1 MACQFAQIATGFR
14 RVSAQKSPI
23 NRFEP
28 AGGRK
33 MPAGFAPP
41 HWQKGDFE
49 MEEISE
55 RDTTGNTDI
64 AVPGTQS
71 FDYSELGPT
80 FDSIESLLE
89 FPIPVCPRY
98 LFRKRSGAAAGR
110 GAMNASRAPPNSTK
124 GKHFARPSGAQSFRN
139 HQTQDISH
147 E

>member
-1 MACQFAQIATGFR
+1 
-14 RVSAQKSPI
+14 
-23 NRFEP
+23 
-28 AGGRK
+28 
-33 MPAGFAPP
+33 
-41 HWQKGDFE
+41 

-80 FDSIESLLE
+80 SDSIESLLE
-89 FPIPVCPRY
+89 FPIPVGPRY
-98 LFRKRSGAAAGR
+98 LFGKRSGPAAGR
-110 GAMNASRAPPNSTK
+110 GAMNASRAPPNPTK
-124 GKHFARPSGAQSFRN
+124 GKHPARPSGVQSSRN